1 MNRLTITIAKSIY
14 NIIEAIVIHIAFVL
28 MVCLRK
34 LRAALSRGLDL
45 AIMCVDRIQQNN
57 ILNRVFEYIAITM
70 GAVIAALIVLITLF
84 ISLSFFVLMVL
95 PVNIRDQIG
104 QIFTGAKHNPDWVVY

>member
-14 NIIEAIVIHIAFVL
+14 NIVEAIVIHIAFVL
-28 MVCLRK
+28 VVCLRK
-34 LRAALSRGLDL
+34 LKSVLGRGLDL

-70 GAVIAALIVLITLF
+70 GVVVAALIVLITLF
-84 ISLSFFVLMVL
+84 ISLSFFVVMVL
-95 PVNIRDQIG
+95 PANIRDQIG
-104 QIFTGAKHNPDWVVY
+104 QIFTGTKHNPNWVVY

>member
-14 NIIEAIVIHIAFVL
+14 SIVEAIVIQAAFVL

-34 LRAALSRGLDL
+34 LRAVLGRGLDL
-45 AIMCVDRIQQNN
+45 AIICVDRIQQNN
-57 ILNRVFEYIAITM
+57 ILNRAFEYIAITM
-70 GAVIAALIVLITLF
+70 GAVIAALIILIILF
-84 ISLSFFVLMVL
+84 ISLSFFVIMVL

-104 QIFTGAKHNPDWVVY
+104 QIFMGAQHNLDWVMY

>member
-14 NIIEAIVIHIAFVL
+14 SIVEAIVIQAAFVL

-34 LRAALSRGLDL
+34 LKSVLGRGLDL
-45 AIMCVDRIQQNN
+45 AIMYVDRIQQNN

-70 GAVIAALIVLITLF
+70 GVVVAALIVLITLF
-84 ISLSFFVLMVL
+84 ISLSFFVVMVL
-95 PVNIRDQIG
+95 PANIRDQIG
-104 QIFTGAKHNPDWVVY
+104 QLFTGAKHNPDWVVY

>member
-1 MNRLTITIAKSIY
+1 MNRLTITIANSIY
-14 NIIEAIVIHIAFVL
+14 NIIEAIMTQFAFVL
-28 MVCLRK
+28 VVCLRK
-34 LRAALSRGLDL
+34 LRSVLSRGLDL

-70 GAVIAALIVLITLF
+70 GAIVAALIVLITLF
-84 ISLSFFVLMVL
+84 ISLSFFVVMVL
-95 PVNIRDQIG
+95 PANIRDQIG

>member
-14 NIIEAIVIHIAFVL
+14 NIVEAIVIQAAFVL
-28 MVCLRK
+28 VVCLRK
-34 LRAALSRGLDL
+34 LKSVLGRGLDL

-57 ILNRVFEYIAITM
+57 ILNRVFEYIAITL
-70 GAVIAALIVLITLF
+70 GAVLAALIVLITLF
-84 ISLSFFVLMVL
+84 ISLSFFVVMVL

-104 QIFTGAKHNPDWVVY
+104 QIFTGTKHNPNWVVY